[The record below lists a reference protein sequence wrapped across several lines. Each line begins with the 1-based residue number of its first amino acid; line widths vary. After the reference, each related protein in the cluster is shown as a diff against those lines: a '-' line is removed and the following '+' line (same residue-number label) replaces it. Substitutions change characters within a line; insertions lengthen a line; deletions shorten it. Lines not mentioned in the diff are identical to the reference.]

1 VNEQR
6 LTFEFD
12 APGAQRLDKFL
23 VACLP
28 DFSRSRLQALIKEGL
43 VSVKG
48 VPAIKTGQMLEGKS
62 LVEVLIPAP
71 KPTDLVPE
79 QIPLDILFETDD
91 LMVVNKPAGMVVH
104 PAAGHATG
112 TLVHAALAHA
122 PDISGVGGEQR
133 PGVVHRLDKETS
145 GVILLA
151 KNDKTHRWLQDRFRL
166 RKTTKVYLA
175 LVDGQP
181 PTPTGRIEAA
191 IGRSTK
197 YRNLMAV
204 VADDKG
210 RDSITE
216 YATLE
221 AFPNHTL
228 LEARPLSGRTHQ
240 IRLHLQFIGCPVT
253 GDTVYGRKK
262 PTLPIER
269 HFLHAYRLTIQLLGE
284 REARTFEAP
293 LPADLTQILQ
303 QLRQM

>member
-1 VNEQR
+1 MNEQR

-48 VPAIKTGQMLEGKS
+48 VPALKTGQMLEAKS

-221 AFPNHTL
+221 AFPSHTL

-269 HFLHAYRLTIQLLGE
+269 HFLHAYRLTIQLPGE

-303 QLRQM
+303 QLRQR